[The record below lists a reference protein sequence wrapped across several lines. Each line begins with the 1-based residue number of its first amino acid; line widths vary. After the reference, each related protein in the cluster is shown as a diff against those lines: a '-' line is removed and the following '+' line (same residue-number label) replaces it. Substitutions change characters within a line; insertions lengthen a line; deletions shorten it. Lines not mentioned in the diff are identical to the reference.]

1 MQLIKSSK
9 FKRIAAVIAA
19 VFVMCLTCLTAFA
32 DENPTVD
39 YGTPGTY
46 TLEFSGGNNSNPG
59 VVVSTGT
66 ASAGYTYTV
75 TFTSQNANKFQGTGA
90 IQISEDNG
98 TTWETVA
105 SVEGSTI
112 IESAIITYTAE
123 DDVAIRIQAPRIG
136 VYEPYTVTVV
146 VSAPAPFADVLAA
159 TGSFVGT
166 FTNTGTSIVSFL
178 MDTPLALLG
187 VIAWLVILVCAIF
200 GRFVKQ

>member
-1 MQLIKSSK
+1 MQLIKSSN

-19 VFVMCLTCLTAFA
+19 VFVMFLMCLTAFA
-32 DENPTVD
+32 DSTVD
-39 YGTPGTY
+39 FGTAGTY

-59 VVVSTGT
+59 RVDASGT
-66 ASAGYTYTV
+66 AVAGYTYTV
-75 TFTSQNANKFQGTGA
+75 TFTSAEANKFQGTGA

-123 DDVAIRIQAPRIG
+123 DDVAIRIQSPRIG
-136 VYEPYTVTVV
+136 LYDAYTVTVV
-146 VSAPAPFADVLAA
+146 VSEPAPFADVLAA